1 MYRLWGDE
9 LAVVIQVLPIPAK
22 SVGRPLDGGAHRGL
36 AVRAWD
42 VGVLALITLA
52 QISWLT
58 FLVYGVRSLVG

>member
-1 MYRLWGDE
+1 MYRLWGEE

-22 SVGRPLDGGAHRGL
+22 SVGHLLDGDAHRGL

-42 VGVLALITLA
+42 VAVLALITLV

-58 FLVYGVRSLVG
+58 FLFYGAKSLVG